1 MGNSEKI
8 REINNKIEKN
18 KAQYNLDRQAAKTSA
33 SLSGNVGKYELI
45 TGKDILPEKDLL
57 QK

>member
-18 KAQYNLDRQAAKTSA
+18 KAQYNLDRQDAKTSA
-33 SLSGNVGKYELI
+33 
-45 TGKDILPEKDLL
+45 
-57 QK
+57 